1 MDEYMDPWLRHASAR
16 HGINDPVV
24 VLLHELPEPLVQE
37 VSEIDLA
44 TRRQGHTLGT
54 SVARGFKAKPSGCR
68 SRARRPGPPSPAKPN

>member
-44 TRRQGHTLGT
+44 T
-54 SVARGFKAKPSGCR
+54 
-68 SRARRPGPPSPAKPN
+68 